1 MDARLHDL
9 SIDEK
14 LQLVEELWDSI
25 AADPNALPLT
35 AADRKELDKRLAEF
49 EADGDVGRDATSV
62 LDEIRQRL

>member
-14 LQLVEELWDSI
+14 IQLIEELWDSI
-25 AADPNALPLT
+25 AADQASLPLT
-35 AADRKELDKRLAEF
+35 EEQKAELDARVDEF
-49 EADGDVGRDATSV
+49 EADGDLGREAKIV

>member
-9 SIDEK
+9 TIDEK
-14 LQLVEELWDSI
+14 LQLVEELWESI

-35 AADRKELDKRLAEF
+35 AADREELDHRLAAF

-62 LDEIRQRL
+62 LDEILRRL

>member
-14 LQLVEELWDSI
+14 IQLIEELWDSI
-25 AADPNALPLT
+25 AADQASLPLT
-35 AADRKELDKRLAEF
+35 EEQKAELDARVDEF
-49 EADGDVGRDATSV
+49 EADGDLGREATIV